1 MTRSREEV
9 TVDVVLD
16 WRMLIAIM
24 VAIGLSTVLMSVAI
38 GQAPSTVNGSAVQA
52 EVRDHPDTTG
62 PALQPRS
69 QAAQQFVTL
78 RAFYLTDENYGADEA
93 LAACASGYHMASL
106 WEVLDVSALAYV
118 YDHPDAHTKDDSGR
132 GPPSHWYGW
141 IRTGYSSGSSDTA
154 GIGNCRS
161 WTSTVS
167 GHSGTIVRLTY
178 DWTAAGTV
186 VGPWEADAFTCSS
199 VAPVWCIED

>member
-1 MTRSREEV
+1 VPEEA
-9 TVDVVLD
+9 T
-16 WRMLIAIM
+16 
-24 VAIGLSTVLMSVAI
+24 
-38 GQAPSTVNGSAVQA
+38 QAP
-52 EVRDHPDTTG
+52 VR
-62 PALQPRS
+62 
-69 QAAQQFVTL
+69 
-78 RAFYLTDENYGADEA
+78 RAFYLTDENYDADEA

-118 YDHPDAHTKDDSGR
+118 YGHPDAHTKDDSGR

-141 IRTGYSSGSSDTA
+141 IRTGYSSDASDTA

-161 WTSTVS
+161 WTSTAS
-167 GHSGTIVRLTY
+167 GDSGTIVRLTY

-199 VAPVWCIED
+199 VGPVWCVQDLDRIMQSFLPVVVRQ